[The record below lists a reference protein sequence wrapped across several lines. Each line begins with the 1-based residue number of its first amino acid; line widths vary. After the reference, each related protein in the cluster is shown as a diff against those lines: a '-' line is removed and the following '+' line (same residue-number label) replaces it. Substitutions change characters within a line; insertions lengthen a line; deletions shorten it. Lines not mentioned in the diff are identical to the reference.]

1 MSTASPHVIDV
12 TEANFQQEVIQ
23 RSMTTPVVVDFWA
36 DWCGPCKALTPILEE
51 LAAKSGGAFVLAK
64 LDTEKNPRIAQYF
77 RIQSI
82 PNVKAIYQGRL
93 VDEFTGALPR
103 QQIVEWLERIVGSS
117 VDEEDEL
124 DPIEEARALLEAG
137 ERDDAIT
144 ILNGLLQEH
153 PGHPDASI
161 MLAREALQQ
170 GNKNGVRA
178 LLDQI
183 KTSDLTPAQQGDI
196 SAIRFML
203 EIPPPT
209 RSMQELEDAIKA
221 APRDYEARH
230 ELAMTYLLQGDFEKS
245 LEGLLDIVI
254 RDREWDEDRARKDMV
269 KIFEVMGLAS
279 PQTRAWQK
287 KLGRA
292 MY

>member
-51 LAAKSGGAFVLAK
+51 LAASANGAFVLAK

-82 PNVKAIYQGRL
+82 PNVKAIFQGRL
-93 VDEFTGALPR
+93 VDEFTGVLPR
-103 QQIVEWLERIVGSS
+103 PQIVEWLAKIIGEDALT
-117 VDEEDEL
+117 DEEL
-124 DPIEEARALLEAG
+124 DPIEEARELLEAG
-137 ERDDAIT
+137 EQQDAFT
-144 ILNGLLQEH
+144 ILNALLQQH

-161 MLAREALQQ
+161 MLAREAMKQ
-170 GNKNGVRA
+170 GNKDGARA

-183 KTSDLTPAQQGDI
+183 ASTDLTAEHQSDI

-203 EIPPPT
+203 DITPPT
-209 RSMQELEDAIKA
+209 RSRQELEEAIA
-221 APRDYEARH
+221 TSSLDHEARH
-230 ELAMTYLLQGDFEKS
+230 ELAMTHLLQGDFEQA
-245 LEGLLDIVI
+245 LDQLLNIVI
-254 RDREWDEDRARKDMV
+254 RDREWEDDHARKTMV
-269 KIFEVMGLAS
+269 KIFEVMGLQS
-279 PQTRAWQK
+279 PETRAWQK